1 MNPNFPSEFC
11 NQMAELLDAPEYDRF
26 LSAMSAETPVSVR
39 LNPVKRTAFDLG
51 WSDGVRVSA
60 VPWCAE
66 GSYLDERPAFTFD
79 PLFHAGCYYV
89 QEASSMFLE
98 QVIRRYVSG
107 SVLALDLCA
116 APGGKSTHLRSL
128 LDKDSLLVANEVIRP
143 RAQVLVENLVKWG
156 YAGTVVTH
164 NDPADFT
171 EPLTEAFDL
180 MVVDAPCSGEG
191 MFRKDE
197 GAVSEWSRANVQ
209 LCQERQRRIL
219 SDIWPCLR
227 PGGILVYST
236 CTFNREED
244 EDNVQWLVDT
254 FQAEPLPVEVPGE
267 WGVTTDLTGRGLP
280 VYRFL
285 PHRTAGE
292 GFFLC
297 AVRKPGD
304 EPARTYIPKKCKQT
318 PRRQEIPAE
327 VKRWVALSDDC
338 VWQQT
343 EVGATA
349 LPTSWAGLIAYLQA
363 NLRVSYAGIEVA
375 VLKGKDWMPAHGL
388 AMSTAC
394 RTDAFACCE
403 VDQSVAWA
411 YLRREALTLPAGIPR
426 GYVLLTYHRVPLGF
440 VKNLGPRANNLYPH
454 EWRIRSPYAPDVLSS
469 VLR

>member
-1 MNPNFPSEFC
+1 
-11 NQMAELLDAPEYDRF
+11 
-26 LSAMSAETPVSVR
+26 
-39 LNPVKRTAFDLG
+39 
-51 WSDGVRVSA
+51 
-60 VPWCAE
+60 
-66 GSYLDERPAFTFD
+66 
-79 PLFHAGCYYV
+79 
-89 QEASSMFLE
+89 MFLE

-107 SVLALDLCA
+107 PVLALDLCA

-143 RAQVLVENLVKWG
+143 RVQVLVENLVKWG

-171 EPLTEAFDL
+171 VPLEEAFDL
-180 MVVDAPCSGEG
+180 LVVDAPCSGEG

-197 GAVSEWSRANVQ
+197 GAMPEWSRANVQ

-219 SDIWPCLR
+219 ADIWPCLR

-244 EDNVQWLVDT
+244 EDNVLWLVDT
-254 FQAEPLPVEVPGE
+254 FQAEPLPVEVPDE

-285 PHRTAGE
+285 PHRTVGE

-304 EPARTYIPKKCKQT
+304 EPARTYIPKKSKRT
-318 PRRQEIPAE
+318 PRRQEIPVE
-327 VKRWVALSDDC
+327 VKQWVALPDDC

-343 EVGATA
+343 ETEATA
-349 LPTSWAGLIAYLQA
+349 LPTSWAGMIAYLQA
-363 NLRVSYAGIEVA
+363 NLHVLHAGIEVA

-394 RTDAFACCE
+394 RTDAFVCYE
-403 VDQSVAWA
+403 VEQSMAWA
-411 YLRREALTLPAGIPR
+411 FLRREALTLPTGTPR

-440 VKNLGPRANNLYPH
+440 VKNLGTRANNLYPN
-454 EWRIRSPYAPDVLSS
+454 EWRIRSSYAPDALSS